1 MIYLI
6 VLSAPDVVRE
16 RHGRVLSS
24 EIWWRPDRHSD
35 CPYISLT
42 YSHTL
47 RQIGSK
53 IRTKCYVCRLSDSTT
68 LDIITFKRVCELKNP
83 NTPKQLAQCI
93 WVGPLHWKN
102 AGTTC
107 SLVRCLF
114 NELQIILIFLMF
126 LMFLQSSSLIVGMK
140 KKSFKWASQMLK
152 PKIPVSNPAH
162 H

>member
-1 MIYLI
+1 MYFKNTFPYYTLISCISFKTFKMIYLI

-53 IRTKCYVCRLSDSTT
+53 IRTKCFVCRLSDSTT
-68 LDIITFKRVCELKNP
+68 LDIITFKKSL
-83 NTPKQLAQCI
+83 
-93 WVGPLHWKN
+93 WVK
-102 AGTTC
+102 
-107 SLVRCLF
+107 
-114 NELQIILIFLMF
+114 
-126 LMFLQSSSLIVGMK
+126 
-140 KKSFKWASQMLK
+140 K
-152 PKIPVSNPAH
+152 PKHTKVTSPVHLSRPIALEKCRYYLQFSEVSFH
-162 H
+162 WIADYSYFFKCFCKVPD

>member
-1 MIYLI
+1 MYFKNTFPYYTLISCISFKTFKMIYLI

-68 LDIITFKRVCELKNP
+68 LDIITFKK
-83 NTPKQLAQCI
+83 
-93 WVGPLHWKN
+93 
-102 AGTTC
+102 
-107 SLVRCLF
+107 
-114 NELQIILIFLMF
+114 
-126 LMFLQSSSLIVGMK
+126 
-140 KKSFKWASQMLK
+140 
-152 PKIPVSNPAH
+152 VSVS
-162 H
+162 